1 MNIETII
8 TISGL
13 LVCCTVAYLL
23 YYSSVHWLIKL
34 VSLPITLVFTA
45 TMVYTAY
52 DRMGAPIERMPVGEF
67 EYVHHSVSSAGDFI
81 YIWVYTDERGNRLHA
96 VPYDRETAKEL
107 NQAKKQEEKG
117 EEMVGEF
124 SMEEESSESSKRERQ
139 QLRVSPD
146 TIKIDNEDFTK

>member
-23 YYSSVHWLIKL
+23 YYSSVHWLVKL
-34 VSLPITLVFTA
+34 IALPVTLVFTA

-52 DRMGAPIERMPVGEF
+52 DRMGAPIKNKPVGEF
-67 EYVHHSVSSAGDFI
+67 EYVHHVVSQDGRFI
-81 YIWVYTDERGNRLHA
+81 YVWVYTDERGNRLHA
-96 VPYDRETAKEL
+96 IPYDRQTAKEL

-117 EEMVGEF
+117 EQMVGEF
-124 SMEEESSESSKRERQ
+124 KIEEESSGGDDIERQ
-139 QLRVSPD
+139 ILRVSPD
-146 TIKIDNEDFTK
+146 TIKIDKENFTK

>member
-13 LVCCTVAYLL
+13 LVCCLVAYLL

-34 VSLPITLVFTA
+34 VSLPVTLVFTA

-67 EYVHHSVSSAGDFI
+67 EYVHHIVSSTGEFI
-81 YIWVYTDERGNRLHA
+81 YIWVYTDDRGNRLHA
-96 VPYDRETAKEL
+96 VPYNRETAKEL

-117 EEMVGEF
+117 EEMIGEF
-124 SMEEESSESSKRERQ
+124 SIEEDASGANDRERQ
-139 QLRVSPD
+139 QFRVSPD
-146 TIKIDNEDFTK
+146 TIKIDKENFTK

>member
-13 LVCCTVAYLL
+13 LVCCMVAYLL
-23 YYSSVHWLIKL
+23 YYSRVHWLVKL

-67 EYVHHSVSSAGDFI
+67 EYIHHSVSTTGEFI
-81 YIWVYTDERGNRLHA
+81 YIWVYTDDRGNRLHA
-96 VPYDRETAKEL
+96 IPYNRETAKEL
-107 NQAKKQEEKG
+107 NRAKEQEEQG
-117 EEMVGEF
+117 TQMLGQF
-124 SMEEESSESSKRERQ
+124 SSEGEALEENARDGQTFRE
-139 QLRVSPD
+139 SPD
-146 TIKIDNEDFTK
+146 TIDLKQENFTK